1 MTEIK
6 SKFLQNLFKREMI
19 LKILIIGLVNAG
31 HQIIKGETGASF
43 EEIDDLIHYDHEL
56 RVEFLSPIVVELP
69 DSPSKGKVI
78 CIKKVR
84 LTLQVYEVFKN
95 FIQKRLFSDWIK
107 TRSKV

>member
-1 MTEIK
+1 
-6 SKFLQNLFKREMI
+6 MI

-56 RVEFLSPIVVELP
+56 RVNFLSPIVVELP

-95 FIQKRLFSDWIK
+95 FIQKRLFSDCIK